1 MNKKEALK
9 IVQKDGT
16 KLKKLPSH
24 FKKDKEI
31 VLAAVKQDAYALN
44 FANYISFINDKDFRN
59 YLYVLEE

>member
-31 VLAAVKQDAYALN
+31 VLEAINGDGSVLQ
-44 FANYISFINDKDFRN
+44 FADEILKIERILIF
-59 YLYVLEE
+59 L